1 VLLQE
6 PGRAQRAELGWA
18 LARERLAVSSMETA
32 RQELPGRELIP
43 ARLAPGM
50 TVLRMVR
57 ALRVLPWVF
66 SFKKLRF
73 A

>member
-1 VLLQE
+1 
-6 PGRAQRAELGWA
+6 
-18 LARERLAVSSMETA
+18 META